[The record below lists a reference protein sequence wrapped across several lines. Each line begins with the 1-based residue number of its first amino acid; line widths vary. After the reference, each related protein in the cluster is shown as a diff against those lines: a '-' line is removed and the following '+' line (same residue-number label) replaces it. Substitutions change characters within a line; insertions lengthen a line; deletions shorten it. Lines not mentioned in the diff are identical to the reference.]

1 MFIGNIHSDMPC
13 HAGEE
18 SRICSVLFV
27 CMHVLCGKMWYR
39 SQKVSVSNLRTQRR
53 NSISVID
60 HKRFCTYAFSL
71 SPLNLSPDTHLS
83 FLLHFCFQFS
93 FVLFHTFRSFAMA
106 LSFLVQILFSSS
118 RLVTIVSQQ
127 ICMIYIVSTEANWA
141 PLITELTKSRVSQN
155 SLAGEIWSSI
165 STSY

>member
-1 MFIGNIHSDMPC
+1 MFNGNIYSDMPC

-18 SRICSVLFV
+18 SRICSVLFT

-39 SQKVSVSNLRTQRR
+39 SQKVSVSNLRSQQR
-53 NSISVID
+53 NSISFID

-93 FVLFHTFRSFAMA
+93 FVFFLTFRSFATA
-106 LSFLVQILFSSS
+106 LSFLVQILFSLSS
-118 RLVTIVSQQ
+118 LVTIVSQQ
-127 ICMIYIVSTEANWA
+127 MCTICIVSTESNWA
-141 PLITELTKSRVSQN
+141 PLIIKLT
-155 SLAGEIWSSI
+155 
-165 STSY
+165 